1 MWNWEDGGTIYH
13 EEARSVCMCV
23 HREKR
28 EKRKKERGEKRG
40 GEDWNGK
47 DNNKYFLFCVFSKYS
62 FE

>member
-1 MWNWEDGGTIYH
+1 MWNWEDGGTIL
-13 EEARSVCMCV
+13 RGGKGVCVCV
-23 HREKR
+23 CIERKR
-28 EKRKKERGEKRG
+28 EKEKRGEKRG